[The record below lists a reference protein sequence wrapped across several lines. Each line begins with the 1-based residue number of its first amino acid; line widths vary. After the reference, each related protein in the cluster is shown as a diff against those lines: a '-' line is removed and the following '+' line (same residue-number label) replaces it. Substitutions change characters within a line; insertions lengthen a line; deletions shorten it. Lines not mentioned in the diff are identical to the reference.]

1 MLKSQ
6 QSILNSPVEK
16 YLHIFIHNLLHNLLY
31 VVQGNLIKQLRSP
44 IVALKIHLSC
54 FYFSIE
60 NDSTKLLLCEEIII
74 QRTPRQNY
82 RQKSIIEV

>member
-44 IVALKIHLSC
+44 IVALKILSC